1 VPGGHGVQATA
12 PSGATEP
19 AAQTAVQV
27 RIAPPAPVRELANP
41 GAQMLQVAIEV
52 LRAAAVE

>member
-1 VPGGHGVQATA
+1 MPGGQGVQVTA

-27 RIAPPAPVRELANP
+27 RIAPPAPVRVLANP
-41 GAQMLQVAIEV
+41 GAQMLQAAIEV
-52 LRAAAVE
+52 LRAATVE